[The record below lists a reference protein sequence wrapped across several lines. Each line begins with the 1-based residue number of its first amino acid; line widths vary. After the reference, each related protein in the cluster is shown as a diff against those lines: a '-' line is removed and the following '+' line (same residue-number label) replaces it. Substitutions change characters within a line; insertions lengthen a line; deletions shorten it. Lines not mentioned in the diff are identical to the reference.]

1 MSELEWSTNS
11 LSTYKEDDW
20 KVQGQGV
27 IEIPESGFY
36 SFAHDVS
43 NGSLKLR
50 INEQLIV
57 NSNHNTTGH
66 FKSDPYYFEA
76 GKLIPVQLSFE
87 TTERFERS
95 SAGFRIYWGHDK
107 DSAANID
114 SYERIDKALLYRSR
128 EEANSVVIEKGT
140 STAEFFIETYD
151 DNIDQGDYNYAIKV
165 VENADDINY
174 DKEGVPKSGQSAYRA
189 PDYKFIIEIDSID
202 CRTSLMVKLSILKRE
217 QPKQIWKRVSILT
230 TP

>member
-11 LSTYKEDDW
+11 LSTYKKDDW

-76 GKLIPVQLSFE
+76 GKLIPVQSVLKQQS
-87 TTERFERS
+87 
-95 SAGFRIYWGHDK
+95 DLK
-107 DSAANID
+107 D
-114 SYERIDKALLYRSR
+114 
-128 EEANSVVIEKGT
+128 
-140 STAEFFIETYD
+140 
-151 DNIDQGDYNYAIKV
+151 Q
-165 VENADDINY
+165 
-174 DKEGVPKSGQSAYRA
+174 VP
-189 PDYKFIIEIDSID
+189 DLKFIGVMTRFSGKHRFL
-202 CRTSLMVKLSILKRE
+202 RTN
-217 QPKQIWKRVSILT
+217 
-230 TP
+230 